1 MHSEKQNPASK
12 PQTKNMLNAG
22 LKRSGNPAYVD
33 HAPSN
38 KLTSQSSGARRCG
51 DNSRSRIFQTQA
63 SRTPLNR
70 PGKIGRALGKGL
82 ASDRLIPTGPKK
94 PRQREQWRP
103 EGAER

>member
-51 DNSRSRIFQTQA
+51 DNTIQDFPDTSVSNAFESTGKNRAGTRKGSR
-63 SRTPLNR
+63 
-70 PGKIGRALGKGL
+70 
-82 ASDRLIPTGPKK
+82 
-94 PRQREQWRP
+94 
-103 EGAER
+103 